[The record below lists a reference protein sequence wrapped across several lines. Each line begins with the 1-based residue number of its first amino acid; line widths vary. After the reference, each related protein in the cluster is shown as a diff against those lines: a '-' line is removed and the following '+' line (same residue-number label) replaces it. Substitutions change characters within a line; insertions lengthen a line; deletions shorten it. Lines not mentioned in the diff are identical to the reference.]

1 MCVFT
6 RLSTFI
12 FHVHTFW
19 LRFSRS
25 VNVFYKTFLHNLLS
39 AYTFSFT
46 FILQIHTLCDL
57 LIGKLA
63 FVFVSTSIVH
73 FHMLFCFFRIM
84 LNFFT
89 LYSRPN
95 SKFTRSSAL
104 SLIYLLEFLYCQEFP
119 RFSHICI
126 HTFFYVFAIGLYFGV
141 TSFFS
146 ASRLFGATACFWNN
160 DNLSCPTLRIFLR
173 FIIFHY
179 SNSQNNRT
187 NAHSFTLWDDPYFQL
202 TPIHNSNWSA
212 PL

>member
-1 MCVFT
+1 MCIFT
-6 RLSTFI
+6 RLSSFI

-25 VNVFYKTFLHNLLS
+25 VYVFYKTFLSICTISSIIS
-39 AYTFSFT
+39 AYTFSST

-63 FVFVSTSIVH
+63 FVLVST
-73 FHMLFCFFRIM
+73 LFCFFRIM

-95 SKFTRSSAL
+95 SKFTRFSAL

-126 HTFFYVFAIGLYFGV
+126 HWYSHV
-141 TSFFS
+141 
-146 ASRLFGATACFWNN
+146 
-160 DNLSCPTLRIFLR
+160 FLR
-173 FIIFHY
+173 FCHWFVLGCHVIF
-179 SNSQNNRT
+179 
-187 NAHSFTLWDDPYFQL
+187 
-202 TPIHNSNWSA
+202 
-212 PL
+212 